1 MTDNIPMGIKY
12 LKGPVFALL
21 MAALPYAAFSQQAL
35 PELPPMPT
43 PGDMG
48 QLPPPPAVPA
58 PPQITGGPGPAPAIP
73 LPPAQPPQ
81 APPAAPQPFQPAQP
95 PSAPAPAQV
104 STVPAAAI
112 PSFAFSVSAD
122 VEALIASAVY
132 SCRETADVAVY
143 GFTLPRVAA
152 ALLDAHKRGVKV
164 RVISNET
171 HALGTKVSEE
181 LRALMEG
188 GVEVRTLRGAGSY
201 GIMHNKLGVY
211 DGKLVSAGSFNWAL
225 TADNSNHENIVFIR
239 DEGAV
244 DGYARYFDWMWR
256 FTRAPSDGPGPNYSQ
271 DHFGPPP
278 EDRSR
283 PVYFNG
289 AMLPGYSFSPA
300 GRTEED
306 IITAARFARRS
317 IKAAV
322 FSFYSSSIG
331 EALVEARRRGVEVEV
346 VTDRVQASQS
356 YMTSYLAENGVKFR
370 WSRGQDGRGVMHHK
384 YAVFDGK
391 LLMTGSFNWSV
402 NAQANNFENMYYTA
416 APEYVSAF
424 SGHFDEVF
432 GAALVPTAE
441 EMASFSAQSPQE
453 EE

>member
-1 MTDNIPMGIKY
+1 M
-12 LKGPVFALL
+12 PVV
-21 MAALPYAAFSQQAL
+21 
-35 PELPPMPT
+35 E
-43 PGDMG
+43 DMDE
-48 QLPPPPAVPA
+48 LPPPPAVPA
-58 PPQITGGPGPAPAIP
+58 PPQIVGGPVPGQAIP
-73 LPPAQPPQ
+73 LPSPQPPQ
-81 APPAAPQPFQPAQP
+81 APPAQPLPAQPSQP
-95 PSAPAPAQV
+95 PSATAPAQA

-112 PSFAFSVSAD
+112 PPFAFSVSAD
-122 VEALIASAVY
+122 VESLIASAIY

-143 GFTLPRVAA
+143 GFTLPRVAE
-152 ALLDAHKRGVKV
+152 ALLDAHGRGVKV

-171 HALGTKVSEE
+171 HALGTRVSEE
-181 LRALMEG
+181 LRALMDG

-201 GIMHNKLGVY
+201 GIMHNKLGIY

-225 TADNSNHENIVFIR
+225 TADGANHENIVFVR
-239 DEGAV
+239 DENTV
-244 DGYARYFDWMWR
+244 DGYAKYFDWMWR
-256 FTRAPSDGPGPNYSQ
+256 FTRAPSEGPGPAYSQ

-331 EALVEARRRGVEVEV
+331 EALVEARKRGVEVEV

-384 YAVFDGK
+384 YAVFDGA
-391 LLMTGSFNWSV
+391 LLMTGSFNWSI
-402 NAQANNFENMYYTA
+402 NARSNNFENMYYTT
-416 APEYVSAF
+416 APGYVSAF
-424 SGHFDEVF
+424 GAHFDEIF

-441 EMASFSAQSPQE
+441 EMASFSDQSPQE

>member
-1 MTDNIPMGIKY
+1 MGIKY
-12 LKGPVFALL
+12 LKGTVFALL
-21 MAALPYAAFSQQAL
+21 MAALPLTAFPQQAL

-43 PGDMG
+43 TGDMG
-48 QLPPPPAVPA
+48 TLPPPPAVPA
-58 PPQITGGPGPAPAIP
+58 PPQIVNGPVPGPAIP
-73 LPPAQPPQ
+73 LQPAQPAQPL
-81 APPAAPQPFQPAQP
+81 PAPQTPAQPSQPAQP
-95 PSAPAPAQV
+95 PPPTQT

-112 PSFAFSVSAD
+112 PSFAFSDRAD
-122 VEALIASAVY
+122 VENLIASAIYGCSRSV
-132 SCRETADVAVY
+132 DVAVY

-152 ALLDAHKRGVKV
+152 AILDAHKRGLKV

-171 HALGTKVSEE
+171 HALGSRVSEE
-181 LRALMEG
+181 LKALMAG

-201 GIMHNKLGVY
+201 GIMHNKLGIY
-211 DGKLVSAGSFNWAL
+211 DGKMVSAGSFNWAL
-225 TADNSNHENIVFIR
+225 TADNANHENMVFIR

-256 FTRAPSDGPGPNYSQ
+256 FTRAPEDGPGPSYSQ
-271 DHFGPPP
+271 SHFGPPP
-278 EDRSR
+278 EDRAR

-306 IITAARFARRS
+306 IITAARFARKS
-317 IKAAV
+317 VKAAV
-322 FSFYSSSIG
+322 FSFYSTAIG
-331 EALVEARRRGVEVEV
+331 EALVEARKRGVDVEV

-384 YAVFDGK
+384 FAVFDGK

-402 NAQANNFENMYYTA
+402 NAQSNNFENMYYTT
-416 APEYVSAF
+416 APGYVSAF
-424 SGHFDEVF
+424 SAHFDEVF
-432 GAALVPTAE
+432 GAALTPTAE
-441 EMASFSAQSPQE
+441 EMSSSAAQPPQE